1 MEENFGVD
9 GTRDVPIWCEGEQEN
24 QLLVQDQFWWPRNFR
39 KGWDNKGEQTLKSKV
54 EKIDQRIVTIIT
66 RLMNHSLK
74 CQVIQKLDN
83 KSWQNIHSIG
93 KMNGIV

>member
-9 GTRDVPIWCEGEQEN
+9 GTRDVPIWCEWEQEN
-24 QLLVQDQFWWPRNFR
+24 QFWWPRNFR

-83 KSWQNIHSIG
+83 KSWQIFTQLARWTA
-93 KMNGIV
+93 